1 MKSLVDS
8 LGSLDTSEQA
18 AILHDLSDGEFAD
31 LFYDWPEW
39 ARSDQTEPS
48 GDWITWLI
56 LAGRG
61 WGKTRCGAEWVRQ
74 RVAAGAKRIALI
86 GETAA
91 DVRDVMIE
99 GESGLLAISPPWD
112 MPVYIPSKRRI
123 TWPNGAMAFT
133 YSGETPDQLRGP
145 QHDSAWA
152 DEPAKWRYGDDAW
165 SNLMLGLR
173 LGNDPR
179 VVATTTP
186 RPTPLIKG
194 MVADKKTH
202 VTRGSTLDNLENLA
216 PQFKE
221 AVLSQYEGTRL
232 GRQEIYAELLDDA
245 PGALW
250 AMRDIEKIRISRS
263 PDSSELRRIVVAID
277 PAASV
282 GEDSDETGIIV
293 VGLGYDGLGYV
304 LADVSGKYRPIEWAQ
319 TAIRAMTEWDADRI
333 IAEVNQGGDMVEQ
346 TLRSID
352 SRIPYKG
359 VRGAKGKYS
368 RAEPVSAIYEQGKV
382 RHCGLFATL
391 EDQMCSFE
399 PGTTSWSPDRM
410 DALVYAL
417 TDLMIDIPQTIEIK
431 KVLG

>member
-1 MKSLVDS
+1 MKSLVES

-18 AILHDLSDGEFAD
+18 AILRDLSDGEFAD

-39 ARSDQTEPS
+39 ARPDQVAPS

-112 MPVYIPSKRRI
+112 MPVYTPSKRRVV
-123 TWPNGAMAFT
+123 WPNGAMAFT

-202 VTRGSTLDNLENLA
+202 LTRGSTLDNLENLA

-250 AMRDIEKIRISRS
+250 AMDDIEKIRISRS
-263 PDSSELRRIVVAID
+263 PDSSELRRIVVSID

-304 LADVSGKYRPIEWAQ
+304 LADVSGKYRPIEWAR

-359 VRGAKGKYS
+359 VRGAKGKFS
-368 RAEPVSAIYEQGKV
+368 RADPVSAIYEQGKV